1 RPGTGVYLHFQ
12 RLRRSTR
19 RVPEHRAILPARARP
34 RLGPRRGTDG
44 GGLVESGGRAAD
56 VRPRARRVWAG
67 ADQQGAPSILRRSP
81 LPARGRLAPGLPRG
95 WGARFHHVGGRTA
108 LAHRLLAVARRAP
121 GAPAIAATP
130 RAGSAGTGERSLGS
144 EGSSALDAASFA
156 AAGGSGCVAGASHHV
171 GEHPQLPAR
180 AQRRRRLAA

>member
-1 RPGTGVYLHFQ
+1 SRPAAPQGAAPLRAGGVRRAGRVRGRRPGTGLYLHFQ

-19 RVPEHRAILPARARP
+19 RVPEYRAVLPARARP

-56 VRPRARRVWAG
+56 VRARARRVGAG
-67 ADQQGAPSILRRSP
+67 ADQQGAPSLLRRSP

-95 WGARFHHVGGRTA
+95 WRARLHHIGGRTA

-121 GAPAIAATP
+121 GAPATAATP
-130 RAGSAGTGERSLGS
+130 RTGSAGAGERSLGG
-144 EGSSALDAASFA
+144 EGA
-156 AAGGSGCVAGASHHV
+156 AA
-171 GEHPQLPAR
+171 L
-180 AQRRRRLAA
+180 